1 MDWTVKSYEN
11 KVLKLEQRLQ
21 EETQKRMESEE
32 RLKVVSDTA
41 TASREQ
47 EEKET
52 NEDTNEVMVNELRKK
67 GQELEEVQQQLQE
80 TEERLHEQE
89 TKREESQRSLETLKK
104 TLKKSETKSTADL
117 DTYFEQITNL
127 SEELTALHTKSEK
140 QDKDISALKRV
151 EKRAE
156 ELEQENLQA
165 ATRLSETEAEIKLLQ
180 AEVMRAQQ
188 LGGKKS
194 TETEPPVKAG
204 SSSRDTGV
212 STEEKLEQEIS
223 NLKDK
228 LKARDEELHAIKH
241 GDSPLSNPPTSPT
254 DSMKDSTG
262 EVAALKLKLK
272 EKEQEIQNLKVQV
285 GSVER
290 TLQQHKT
297 LQGESEKLSR
307 EIAKLNQEKQALSEH
322 SKKQSHQVLG
332 LKQKLE
338 KLVGNCLNSYWHMHA
353 ATLNFTCM

>member
-1 MDWTVKSYEN
+1 
-11 KVLKLEQRLQ
+11 
-21 EETQKRMESEE
+21 MESEE
-32 RLKVVSDTA
+32 RLKVVSDTT

-47 EEKET
+47 EEKEA
-52 NEDTNEVMVNELRKK
+52 NEDINEVMVNELRKK
-67 GQELEEVQQQLQE
+67 EQELEEVQQQLQE
-80 TEERLHEQE
+80 TEERLYEQE
-89 TKREESQRSLETLKK
+89 TKREESQRGLETLKK

-140 QDKDISALKRV
+140 QDKDISASKRV

-156 ELEQENLQA
+156 ELEKENLQA

-212 STEEKLEQEIS
+212 STEEKLQQEIS

-285 GSVER
+285 GSVEK

-338 KLVGNCLNSYWHMHA
+338 KLTVGNCLNSYWHIHLRQLA
-353 ATLNFTCM
+353 E